1 MAMANKIALVSAA
14 VLTVVSVVMVSLFF
28 TASVSAGAVSDVQG
42 LSGVTLAKRSVLCD
56 NTDRGVIKRQHFAPK
71 CPRGWRLA
79 STGPVMC
86 FRNSGARSTFVN
98 GCPAGWRSYV
108 VNLGLK
114 CVIAQRTWWCNG
126 SDTTATTTST
136 VAPTTS
142 TTVRP
147 SSTTVRPTITT
158 TTTVVST
165 TTSVAPTTVAP
176 ATTVA
181 PTTTTLPPSASFDAR
196 GWEAEILRLTNL
208 ERQNAGLG
216 TMASCARLATAA
228 LGHTNRMLAGQ
239 FFAHDDPV
247 TGSAIVDR
255 IRNTG
260 YLEGAGAWRVGENI
274 AMGHES
280 AAATMV
286 GWMNS
291 PGHRANILNS
301 VFTHLGIGVSIGVWE
316 AWRSTYSNW
325 DAATMATQNFGTGGT
340 C

>member
-1 MAMANKIALVSAA
+1 MANKTTLVWANM
-14 VLTVVSVVMVSLFF
+14 LTVVSVVMASLFF
-28 TASVSAGAVSDVQG
+28 TAPVSAGAVSDMQG
-42 LSGVTLAKRSVLCD
+42 LSSVTLAKPSVLCD
-56 NTDRGVIKRQHFAPK
+56 SSDRGVIKRQHYAPK

-86 FRNSGARSTFVN
+86 VRNSGARSTFVN
-98 GCPAGWRSYV
+98 GCPAGWRSYR

-114 CVIAQRTWWCNG
+114 CVIARRTWWCNG
-126 SDTTATTTST
+126 SNTTATTTST

-147 SSTTVRPTITT
+147 TITT
-158 TTTVVST
+158 TTSVVST

-181 PTTTTLPPSASFDAR
+181 LTTTTLPPPASFDAR
-196 GWEAEILRLTNL
+196 GWEAEVLRLTNV

-216 TMASCARLATAA
+216 TVALCARLATAA

-239 FFAHDDPV
+239 FFAHDDPG
-247 TGSAIVDR
+247 TGLAISDR

-260 YLEGAGAWRVGENI
+260 YLEGAGAWSVGENI
-274 AMGHES
+274 AMGYGS

-316 AWRSTYSNW
+316 AWRGTYSNW
-325 DAATMATQNFGTGGT
+325 DAATMATQNFGTGGN

>member
-28 TASVSAGAVSDVQG
+28 IAPVSAGAVSDLQG
-42 LSGVTLAKRSVLCD
+42 LSSVTLAKRSVLCD

-86 FRNSGARSTFVN
+86 FRNSGARSTFDN

-114 CVIAQRTWWCNG
+114 CVIARRTWWCND

-147 SSTTVRPTITT
+147 TIIT

-165 TTSVAPTTVAP
+165 TSSVAPTTVAP
-176 ATTVA
+176 VTTVA
-181 PTTTTLPPSASFDAR
+181 PTTTTLPSSASFDAR

-260 YLEGAGAWRVGENI
+260 YLEGAGAWNVGENI
-274 AMGHES
+274 AIGYES

-286 GWMNS
+286 FWMNS

-316 AWRSTYSNW
+316 AWRSTFINW